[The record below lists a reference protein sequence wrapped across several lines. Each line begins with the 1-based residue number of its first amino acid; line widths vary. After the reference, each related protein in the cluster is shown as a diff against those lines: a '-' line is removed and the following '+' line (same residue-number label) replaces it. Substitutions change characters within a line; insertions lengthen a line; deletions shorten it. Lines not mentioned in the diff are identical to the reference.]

1 MKEKC
6 SSCETLHVKYNS
18 NTSPHLSGI
27 PGFNLLSLQKKKRL
41 DVSLKI
47 MMNYLLLFFL
57 MSCSQTYI
65 YEVLC
70 SL

>member
-27 PGFNLLSLQKKKRL
+27 PGFNLLSLQKKKKIGCFPENNDEL
-41 DVSLKI
+41 FTSLLSYELFTDL
-47 MMNYLLLFFL
+47 YL
-57 MSCSQTYI
+57 
-65 YEVLC
+65 
-70 SL
+70 